1 MAKAR
6 KAKKVEARRKRE
18 FTFRGLTLPQL
29 QASSLEEFAKVA
41 SESCPPFDPTWIQHR
56 NDGSSSSACSRPPT
70 GKVVRTHV
78 RDALVLPAH
87 VGRHVAIHNGK
98 EFKEVEVRPEMVGH
112 YYGEF
117 SLTRRF
123 EKHSGRVSGRPG
135 RRSSCRSSEEE
146 VERCAGTRIGTN
158 RA

>member
-18 FTFRGLTLPQL
+18 FSFRGLSLPQL
-29 QASSLEEFAKVA
+29 QAMSLEEFAKVA
-41 SESCPPFDPTWIQHR
+41 S
-56 NDGSSSSACSRPPT
+56 SRARRSIRRGFNSETAHFFERMQSTPS
-70 GKVVRTHV
+70 GKTVRTHC

-87 VGRHVAIHNGK
+87 VGRRVAIHNGK
-98 EFKEVEVRPEMVGH
+98 EFKEIEVRPEMVGH

-123 EKHSGRVSGRPG
+123 EKHSGPG
-135 RRSSCRSSEEE
+135 VGATRSSKFMPLK
-146 VERCAGTRIGTN
+146 
-158 RA
+158 